1 MVLELRLVKDGKI
14 LFKVP
19 MEGSIAVSGLY
30 ASQMD
35 DKDIER
41 LVGLHSLAANEK
53 RVRIMLEMMKKGEM
67 SFTELLGTAVN
78 PKLVKDCMEPMM
90 REGMVIHEGR
100 GSGYRPSEAG
110 VALAMTMTAGLSKL
124 LDYLERE
131 VEEDLE

>member
-1 MVLELRLVKDGKI
+1 MVLELRLVKNGKT
-14 LFKVP
+14 LFRVP
-19 MEGSIAVSGLY
+19 MEGSLEVSGLY
-30 ASQMD
+30 ASAMD

-41 LVGLHSLAANEK
+41 LADLHSLASNEK
-53 RVRIMLEMMKKGEM
+53 RIRIMLEMMKKGKM
-67 SFTELLGTAVN
+67 SFTELLGFAVN

-124 LDYLERE
+124 LDYLEE
-131 VEEDLE
+131 GVE